1 MNLSNQNAEN
11 HPFVPVKKMLK
22 GFTLIELLIV
32 VAIIAILAGLTL
44 STMGYVNK
52 KGARSRAEAEI
63 AALSAAI
70 ESYKLEF
77 GTYPTNQTVLFR
89 ELVGT
94 GTGNSNRVFFEPNPK
109 MLVTNSGTVFFGDPW
124 GTAYNY
130 TTNAT
135 VNEGFFDL
143 WSFAGDSNIATSNNW
158 IRN

>member
-1 MNLSNQNAEN
+1 MILPSSTDENAPLVIGN
-11 HPFVPVKKMLK
+11 KTHK
-22 GFTLIELLIV
+22 GLTLIELLIV

-94 GTGNSNRVFFEPNPK
+94 GTINSNRVLFEPRPG
-109 MLVTNSGTVFFGDPW
+109 MTTNMTNGPFIDPW
-124 GTAYNY
+124 GAAYSY

-135 VNEGFFDL
+135 VNLGFFDL
-143 WSFAGDSNIATSNNW
+143 WTQAGETASNTNNW